1 MTIQTHILLIFQRV
15 KQFETAATTSNASFS
30 QLGGP
35 SNKAEQI
42 SKDEI
47 QKWKQQVLS
56 ASRPTNPWYE
66 HQRQSP
72 SISAE
77 YARSPD
83 VRCNVSES
91 SCYSPSRYLPINVAT
106 ISGEN
111 TVFSAAN
118 ATKSHRAVKSSS
130 LSPLSPVSNNTET
143 SISSLSTGSY
153 GTSSWEKNAAGDA
166 VYHATPYSIDD
177 YISPDSPTKNYYHNG
192 PQERT
197 PTNKHDSTNSTGKVW
212 RQSSVDSPIDKP
224 DLPRY
229 TSTSVVKNINGQ
241 VTRVIMNNTAT
252 KSTAQTGSYNGIKE
266 QQRLHSNG
274 IAANSGETSRIDVQ
288 GQIEPVQQ
296 VSPPWRVKSGN
307 KPHKAESA
315 ISEQHRKY
323 DEMTEEI
330 QQQLNRNQPALGICG
345 ICGNAVTDESQITCA
360 LGQLYHQKCFV
371 CDLCGRKLC
380 GKKFYKTR
388 GKTYC
393 EEDYLYSGM
402 HETAERCATCS
413 HLIVDMVLQALG
425 KSYHPRCFRCEKCKT
440 CLDGIPFAL
449 DAEGKVYCMED
460 YHTMFAPK
468 CAACHKPIMP
478 TTESGETVRVV
489 AINKDYHIECYVCE
503 GCGMQLTD
511 EPEKRCY
518 PLNAHLLCKKCHLIW
533 ARTGGDKQPITDF
546 DSEVLISSEV
556 SSFSN
561 FHQKEEIPGGKRRQ
575 H

>member
-1 MTIQTHILLIFQRV
+1 MTDVEHETRDFLRELDSFGQPPPPQRLIPDNSASPLMSKEFARKLENINLGKQALSQRV

-47 QKWKQQVLS
+47 QKWKQQLQVLS

-413 HLIVDMVLQALG
+413 HLIVDM
-425 KSYHPRCFRCEKCKT
+425 
-440 CLDGIPFAL
+440 
-449 DAEGKVYCMED
+449 
-460 YHTMFAPK
+460 
-468 CAACHKPIMP
+468 
-478 TTESGETVRVV
+478 ESGETVRVV

-533 ARTGGDKQPITDF
+533 ARTGGDKQPITD
-546 DSEVLISSEV
+546 L
-556 SSFSN
+556 
-561 FHQKEEIPGGKRRQ
+561 
-575 H
+575 